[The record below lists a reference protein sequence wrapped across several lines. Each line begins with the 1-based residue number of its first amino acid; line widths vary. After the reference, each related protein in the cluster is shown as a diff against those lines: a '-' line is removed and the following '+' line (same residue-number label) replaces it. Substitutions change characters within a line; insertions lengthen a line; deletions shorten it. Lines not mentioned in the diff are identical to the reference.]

1 MNMKEHLN
9 NGEQEMLAAYGE
21 SLNAAPSEASEGLST
36 YPDQEV
42 GIIEE
47 EVPGEAAAQAYFE
60 SLPQEER
67 QEAESITMSLENI
80 EENLENESA
89 LISRRAGE
97 ALVATVLA
105 GLAPQVEG
113 REPTLGERL
122 MSAVPRGVHNTV
134 KAIALS
140 ATLAAPAV
148 AQEYMH
154 PNPEITKKVDYLFG
168 TSVFERL
175 GTQRASL
182 KRDYTE
188 LEMRKRDIQQRIRE
202 LGDPRPHST
211 AEAAHIQRVEA
222 DRDAKLAA
230 LNVERTLE
238 NMAFQNLH
246 SNDPVDR
253 AKYEANIAEIA
264 AREARVIEDCEA
276 QLLAEHH
283 KIASPKEIEDLHR
296 ELIRIERNENELVRR
311 FRTMQRTSYGPS
323 WNYFGR

>member
-1 MNMKEHLN
+1 MKEHPN

-21 SLNAAPSEASEGLST
+21 SLDAAPLESSEELNV

-42 GIIEE
+42 GVLQEE
-47 EVPGEAAAQAYFE
+47 IPGEAAAQAYFE
-60 SLPQEER
+60 SLP
-67 QEAESITMSLENI
+67 EAERLDAEAVAQ
-80 EENLENESA
+80 NLERIEAHLESDSA
-89 LISRRAGE
+89 LISHRAAE
-97 ALVATVLA
+97 SLVATVLA
-105 GLAPQVEG
+105 GLSPEVEG

-122 MSAVPRGVHNTV
+122 MSVVPRGVHNTV

-140 ATLAAPAV
+140 ATLASPAV

-202 LGDPRPHST
+202 LSDPRPRST

-238 NMAFQNLH
+238 NMAYQNLH

-276 QLLAEHH
+276 QLLAEHR
-283 KIASPKEIEDLHR
+283 KVASPKELEDLHR
-296 ELIRIERNENELVRR
+296 EIVRIERNENELVRR
-311 FRTMQRTSYGPS
+311 FRAMQRTSYGPS

>member
-1 MNMKEHLN
+1 MKEHPN

-21 SLNAAPSEASEGLST
+21 SLDETSSVSSEELSV

-42 GIIEE
+42 GVIEE
-47 EVPGEAAAQAYFE
+47 KVPGEAAAQAYFE
-60 SLPQEER
+60 SLPEAER
-67 QEAESITMSLENI
+67 QEAESMTLNLGRIEGYLESSSSLI
-80 EENLENESA
+80 GCRAAES
-89 LISRRAGE
+89 
-97 ALVATVLA
+97 LVATVLA
-105 GLAPQVEG
+105 GITPEVEG

-140 ATLAAPAV
+140 ATLASPAI

-168 TSVFERL
+168 TSIFERL

-188 LEMRKRDIQQRIRE
+188 LEMRKRDIQQRIWE
-202 LGDPRPHST
+202 LSDPRPHST

-238 NMAFQNLH
+238 NMAFHNIH

-253 AKYEANIAEIA
+253 AKYEANIADIA
-264 AREARVIEDCEA
+264 AREARVIEECEA

-283 KIASPKEIEDLHR
+283 KVASPKELEDLHR
-296 ELIRIERNENELVRR
+296 EIIRIERNENELVRR
-311 FRTMQRTSYGPS
+311 FRTMQRTSFGPS